1 MKRNKKII
9 ITLKEKLV
17 IEKYLKKFDY
27 KIETISNNKF
37 NFQFDNLDKTIDL
50 LTDIFMNY
58 GLKKDDEPNNE
69 GLILDDLIGKLWQLK
84 LNNV

>member
-1 MKRNKKII
+1 MKRNRKII

-17 IEKYLKKFDY
+17 IEKYLKEFDC

-37 NFQFDNLDKTIDL
+37 NFQFDNLDKIIDL

-84 LNNV
+84 LNNI

>member
-1 MKRNKKII
+1 MKRNRKII

-37 NFQFDNLDKTIDL
+37 NFQFDNLDKIIDL

-58 GLKKDDEPNNE
+58 GLKKGDEPNDE

>member
-1 MKRNKKII
+1 MKRNRKII

-58 GLKKDDEPNNE
+58 GLKKGDEPNDE

>member
-1 MKRNKKII
+1 MKRNRKII

-17 IEKYLKKFDY
+17 IEKYLKEFDY
-27 KIETISNNKF
+27 KIETLSNNKF
-37 NFQFDNLDKTIDL
+37 NFQFDNLDKIIDL

-84 LNNV
+84 LNNI

>member
-1 MKRNKKII
+1 MKRNRKII

-37 NFQFDNLDKTIDL
+37 NFQLDYLDKTIDL

-58 GLKKDDEPNNE
+58 GLKKGDEPNDE

>member
-27 KIETISNNKF
+27 KIETISDKKF

-58 GLKKDDEPNNE
+58 GLKKDDEPNDE